1 MLGRNVKPSP
11 KMKPNTTPTYDE
23 YFEYMLIYAKKLEA
37 AITNNTTS
45 RKANVVE
52 SDYLLQYS
60 PLDKCYNNATE
71 LSYYMVYREGDV
83 DIFQVIL
90 QCNQAMKQGKPRLP
104 PQTLREPLRGVTD
117 YRPNMV

>member
-1 MLGRNVKPSP
+1 
-11 KMKPNTTPTYDE
+11 MKVSTTPTYDE
-23 YFEYMLIYAKKLEA
+23 CYKYILRYAKKLKA
-37 AITNNTTS
+37 AVTDNTTS
-45 RKANVVE
+45 CKANVAK
-52 SDYLLQYS
+52 SDYLLPYS
-60 PLDKCYNNATE
+60 PSDECYNNATE